1 MMGAYIPPA
10 DTTGVDDLRAAWAAC
25 PENCKPLL
33 MGDLNIDLRNPR
45 SKREEII
52 ADFLDDI
59 NVVDLSRKFVQRM
72 GRRQGLGARWT
83 WRQRRGGRWYQSQ
96 PDYFLARE
104 RDVALF
110 WNVAFR
116 RPRVHDSD
124 HRAVVASISR
134 GQKGWLKTFRRR
146 CETSPLTL
154 PPVEDQ
160 DELTRAFGELRKTC
174 EGEERRTRKFG
185 DCILPGTWH
194 LIEHCTMLRRTGHL
208 CQAGGRPSSRIG

>member
-1 MMGAYIPPA
+1 LSETKLTDDRYPKFVSGYRVIASKATSPRQGGVALLWEEGHRDFEVEAVQVRTPNLLTFQLVTGEERFFVLGAYIPPA

-25 PENCKPLL
+25 PENCKPIL

-45 SKREEII
+45 TEREEII

-72 GRRQGLGARWT
+72 GRRQGLGARWS

-110 WNVAFR
+110 RNVTFR

-134 GQKGWLKTFRRR
+134 GWKGRLKKYRRR
-146 CETSPLTL
+146 R
-154 PPVEDQ
+154 Q
-160 DELTRAFGELRKTC
+160 
-174 EGEERRTRKFG
+174 KF
-185 DCILPGTWH
+185 P
-194 LIEHCTMLRRTGHL
+194 
-208 CQAGGRPSSRIG
+208 